1 MEIDPFWYSEKYIYT
16 ARVPLYL
23 IFKHRV
29 MSKVDAAYLSLHYR
43 NLLIK
48 PDELVIERLE

>member
-1 MEIDPFWYSEKYIYT
+1 MEIGPFWYSEKYIYT
-16 ARVPLYL
+16 ARVPLDL

-29 MSKVDAAYLSLHYR
+29 MNKVDAAYLSLHYG

-48 PDELVIERLE
+48 SDELVIERLK